1 MNRGGPI
8 PTLGW
13 PTRTDAVLAL
23 RAQGKTSLEIAGMI
37 GIPHKTV
44 AALEHSA
51 ARRRAPRN
59 DAVAGGAGRA
69 VLFDPRVLARLGPNA
84 ASRGITTNELARR
97 IVEAVACDNLVDAI
111 LDDGED

>member
-1 MNRGGPI
+1 MLRGGKI

-51 ARRRAPRN
+51 ARRRSPRN

-69 VLFDPRVLARLGPNA
+69 VLFDPRLLEQLRPHAIDREISP
-84 ASRGITTNELARR
+84 NELARR
-97 IVEAVACDNLVDAI
+97 IVEAVAGDGLIDAV
-111 LDDGED
+111 LDDAP